1 MSVQRLETAFLL
13 VGCRCLTWIPLRRRT
28 VHDWCACSV
37 ASATASESESLEEYM
52 EDSLREVVQYPGYS
66 GLSN

>member
-1 MSVQRLETAFLL
+1 MSTQRLETAFLL
-13 VGCRCLTWIPLRRRT
+13 VGCYCWTWIPLRRRT
-28 VHDWCACSV
+28 VHDRCSV
-37 ASATASESESLEEYM
+37 ASATESESESLEECM